1 MNRVRILIV
10 AIVALA
16 AGLFMTPSAQAAPS
30 DNPYQ
35 PGACATLSISATTAR
50 IGDTLHISG
59 VGFTPGDE
67 LDIVVHSD
75 PVVIK
80 HISVDA
86 TGIFGFDWVVPDLSE
101 GSHVITVEGSSNA
114 TCPIDPLE
122 IVISGTNPTEPGGNA
137 NTGVDSLTMILIA
150 IALLGAGLLIA
161 TAGRRR
167 HHHGRHSHSS

>member
-1 MNRVRILIV
+1 MRRVMSVI
-10 AIVALA
+10 AALGLMMASVFFA
-16 AGLFMTPSAQAAPS
+16 ASAQAAPTY
-30 DNPYQ
+30 P
-35 PGACATLSISATTAR
+35 PGECATLSISATTAH

-67 LDIVVHSD
+67 LDIVIHSD

-86 TGIFGFDWVVPDLSE
+86 SGIFGFDWVVPDLSD
-101 GSHVITVEGSSNA
+101 GNHVITVEGSSNA

-137 NTGVDSLTMILIA
+137 NTGAKIAGMVGIAAVLLVGGTALTVF
-150 IALLGAGLLIA
+150 
-161 TAGRRR
+161 GRRR
-167 HHHGRHSHSS
+167 KASGSHSS